1 MSIVVDEYGGT
12 AGLVTIEDILEEI
25 VGEIAD
31 EYDTAEIPDV
41 EDLGEGRLR
50 VNARLSV
57 DDLADLVPV
66 EVSSEVDDVDTV
78 GGLLA
83 RRLGVVPIPG
93 TFVDIDGYR
102 LTAEQAA
109 GRRNRIGTVLVDRIV
124 EEDQ

>member
-1 MSIVVDEYGGT
+1 
-12 AGLVTIEDILEEI
+12 
-25 VGEIAD
+25 
-31 EYDTAEIPDV
+31 
-41 EDLGEGRLR
+41 
-50 VNARLSV
+50 
-57 DDLADLVPV
+57 VPV

-109 GRRNRIGTVLVDRIV
+109 GRRNRIGTVLVERIV